1 MIWLLLSISCSIL
14 IFIVFKYFK
23 QYEVNNL
30 QAILVNYFI
39 AFTIGNWQNDWA
51 NSPLEI
57 PEQAWFYSIL
67 LLGLLF
73 ISLFRLMAWVSQNFG
88 LATVSV
94 AVKMSVIVPVSF
106 GVVYFKESLGPLKLS
121 GIIMALVAVYMT
133 TYKPDKTKKSAH
145 FLWYPILL
153 FLGSGFLDAF
163 LKYNESQ
170 LVPPSQQAWFASSIF
185 GMAAIFGIFLV
196 LHQIIRTDTK
206 LEWKSLIGGIAL
218 GIPNYGSIYF
228 LLRALSFEGL
238 ESSSI
243 FALNNVGIVTFSALL
258 GTFFFKEKL
267 IKINT
272 IGILLAILSIVLITI
287 AL

>member
-23 QYEVNNL
+23 TYEVNNL
-30 QAILVNYFI
+30 HAILINYLV
-39 AFTIGNWQNDWA
+39 AFTIGNWQNGFA

-57 PEQAWFYSIL
+57 PQQDWFASIII
-67 LLGLLF
+67 LGFLF
-73 ISLFRLMAWVSQNFG
+73 ISLFNLMAWVSQNFG

-94 AVKMSVIVPVSF
+94 AVKMSVIVPVCF
-106 GVVYFKESLGPLKLS
+106 GVVYFEESLGILKTI
-121 GIIMALVAVYMT
+121 GIISALVAVFMS
-133 TYKPDKTKKSAH
+133 TYKPENTKRGAS
-145 FLWYPILL
+145 FIWYPILL

-163 LKYNESQ
+163 LKYNESE
-170 LVPPSQQAWFASSIF
+170 LVPADQQAWFASSIF
-185 GMAAIFGIFLV
+185 GTAA
-196 LHQIIRTDTK
+196 
-206 LEWKSLIGGIAL
+206 LIGAFIVLYQIMFENRKFDRKALLGGILL

-243 FALNNVGIVTFSALL
+243 FALNNVGIVAFSAIL
-258 GTFFFKEKL
+258 GAWFFKEKL
-267 IKINT
+267 TRLN
-272 IGILLAILSIVLITI
+272 ILGVILAIISIFLITL

>member
-106 GVVYFKESLGPLKLS
+106 GVVYFKESLGPLKLI

-196 LHQIIRTDTK
+196 LNQIIRTDTK